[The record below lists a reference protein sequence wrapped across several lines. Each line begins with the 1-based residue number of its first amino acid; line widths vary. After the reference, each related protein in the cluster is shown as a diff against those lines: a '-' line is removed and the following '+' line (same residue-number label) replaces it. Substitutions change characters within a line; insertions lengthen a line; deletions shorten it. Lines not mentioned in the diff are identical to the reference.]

1 MILLESLEAVGSTPF
16 FVWLMDQLRALAE
29 LRTPVLTAIM
39 SAVTYLGH
47 EMAFLVVAMILA
59 WCADKRFGYRFLAI
73 FMIGSFLQ
81 QALKAAFMIPR
92 PWIIDPTFAAV
103 ESAIPAASGY
113 SFPSGHTMTA
123 CLTLGGTALFLKK
136 KWAYA
141 LAVFLTLI
149 VAFSRMYLGV
159 HTLLDVAVGLLLGV
173 AVLAFF
179 AALFRKNK
187 ENDKLMNVLI
197 VIGCVLSVGLLVILL
212 IRPMPDDPANVP
224 MALESIGNAY
234 VLAGA
239 SLGLLIGKL
248 IEDHVTR
255 FDTKAVWWVQ
265 ILKVAI
271 GLGVVLAVRAGLK
284 IAFGGDSETALLRG
298 VRYFAMTVIAIGV
311 YPLLFRVLCKLSHKK
326 EA

>member
-1 MILLESLEAVGSTPF
+1 
-16 FVWLMDQLRALAE
+16 
-29 LRTPVLTAIM
+29 
-39 SAVTYLGH
+39 
-47 EMAFLVVAMILA
+47 
-59 WCADKRFGYRFLAI
+59 
-73 FMIGSFLQ
+73 
-81 QALKAAFMIPR
+81 
-92 PWIIDPTFAAV
+92 
-103 ESAIPAASGY
+103 
-113 SFPSGHTMTA
+113 
-123 CLTLGGTALFLKK
+123 
-136 KWAYA
+136 
-141 LAVFLTLI
+141 
-149 VAFSRMYLGV
+149 
-159 HTLLDVAVGLLLGV
+159 
-173 AVLAFF
+173 
-179 AALFRKNK
+179 
-187 ENDKLMNVLI
+187 
-197 VIGCVLSVGLLVILL
+197 
-212 IRPMPDDPANVP
+212 MPDDPANVP

>member
-39 SAVTYLGH
+39 SAATYLGH
-47 EMAFLVVAMILA
+47 EMVFLVVAMILA

-141 LAVFLTLI
+141 LAAFLALI

-173 AVLAFF
+173 GVLAFF

-197 VIGCVLSVGLLVILL
+197 VIGCALSVGLLVILL

-248 IEDHVTR
+248 IEDHVTQ
-255 FDTKAVWWVQ
+255 FDTNAVWWVQ

-271 GLGVVLAVRAGLK
+271 GLGVVLAVRAGLNT
-284 IAFGGDSETALLRG
+284 AFGGDSETALLRG